1 MKWWRRTMKTVEYEF
16 ILPDGLKP
24 YEFID
29 LDSDMSIMQQ
39 INSFMKL
46 HGAVKAHPVQPSLF
60 QHFA

>member
-1 MKWWRRTMKTVEYEF
+1 MKAIEYEF
-16 ILPDGLKP
+16 ILPDGSKR

-39 INSFMKL
+39 INSFLKL

-60 QHFA
+60 QDPA